1 MVIPK
6 YLRIKND
13 LKQQILNG
21 KFEYGDLFYSESELE
36 KKYQVSSITVIRSI
50 KELVKEGYLV
60 RYQGKGT
67 FVSRSRKQRPVRLT
81 DIEVFTGSFDHD
93 SVAVLSIKKGNNAE
107 ILDEL
112 GLTEHDS
119 YYEFIRLRSVADI
132 PFMLHYSYIPARY
145 VRGDLTDKSRYESL
159 YKRFVEDFGIHLFDE
174 PFTEVDEIVAPNS
187 PEVMNLLG
195 IDAKTPV
202 VKQTKKTFVS
212 GEDNAIAEYVIA
224 YKKWDF
230 FKIKYTT
237 IDA

>member
-81 DIEVFTGSFDHD
+81 DIEVFTGSYDHD
-93 SVAVLSIKKGNNAE
+93 NVKVLSIVKGNNSE
-107 ILDEL
+107 ILEEM
-112 GLTEHDS
+112 GLTPHDS
-119 YYEFIRLRSVADI
+119 YYEFIRLREVADI
-132 PFMLHYSYIPARY
+132 PFMLHYSYIPARF
-145 VRGDLTDKSRYESL
+145 VRGDLNDKERFTSI
-159 YKRFVEDFGIHLFDE
+159 YKRLVEDFGIHLFDE
-174 PFTEVDEIVAPNS
+174 PFTEVDEIVAPS
-187 PEVMNLLG
+187 LHEVTNLLHV
-195 IDAKTPV
+195 DNNQPV
-202 VKQTKKTFVS
+202 VKQTKKTFLS
-212 GEDNAIAEYVIA
+212 GEDNAVAEYVIA

-230 FKIKYTT
+230 FKIKYST